1 MDNAIVNDIVNIA
14 LIVMVLC
21 LPLTFIRVVLGNRK
35 RNARKSA
42 DRLLA
47 VDLMTT
53 LLIGIIVLFAL
64 VEDSSS
70 TIDIAIAL
78 TALAFAGT
86 LAIARYISEGRVF

>member
-21 LPLTFIRVVLGNRK
+21 LPLTFVRVVLGNRK